1 MIRSVI
7 ILLLIIAVSLA
18 VFKILDRNAG
28 AQETGGISQVLANQE
43 LILQKLD
50 SIDHKVDVLKTRIR

>member
-1 MIRSVI
+1 MARSVI